1 MKLKVGKKTG
11 LKYFNLSDINGWS
24 PCYDPTRYLSKDFR
38 GTALDILTNGNIPL
52 QDRLWAVLRTAVISE
67 KTLRLFAVWSARQ
80 VQHLNTDPRV
90 EACLKTVEEF
100 IAGTAS
106 LEQMRQARSGAGNA
120 AAYAADAAYAAY
132 AAAAAADAA
141 YAAYAAAAA
150 YAAYAAAAYA
160 ADAADARLAMRERQV
175 AKLVEMVKADG
186 LERVEARKQRQ
197 TL

>member
-132 AAAAAADAA
+132 AAAPPTPPPPPPTPPTPPPPPTPPTPPPPTPPTPP
-141 YAAYAAAAA
+141 
-150 YAAYAAAAYA
+150 
-160 ADAADARLAMRERQV
+160 
-175 AKLVEMVKADG
+175 
-186 LERVEARKQRQ
+186 
-197 TL
+197 TLGWRCGNDRSLSLWRWLRRTD